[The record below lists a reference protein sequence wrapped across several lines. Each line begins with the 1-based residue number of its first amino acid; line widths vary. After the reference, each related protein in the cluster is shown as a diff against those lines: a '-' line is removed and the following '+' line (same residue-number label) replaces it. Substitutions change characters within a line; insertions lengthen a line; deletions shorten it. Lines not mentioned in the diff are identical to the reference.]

1 MTKGWRITGDP
12 ITMTHWR
19 ASRINCAGSVFTLCF
34 VSAIDYIIFGRA
46 ERLKRNKSSRS
57 R

>member
-12 ITMTHWR
+12 ITMTHCR

-34 VSAIDYIIFGRA
+34 VSAIDYIIFGRT